1 MLKLQGEN
9 IFLRALEPE
18 DLDFLYE
25 LENNGDVWEI
35 SGTTAPYSKFILRQY
50 LENAHKDIF
59 EAKQLRLCICKHD
72 HKVIGLIDLFD
83 FDPKHRRAGLG
94 LIVLEKAE
102 RNKGVGGEAIEL
114 VCNYAFSVLDLRQLF
129 ANVLEDNLPSVHLFG
144 KKGFQKIGV
153 KKDWIYS
160 QGRFKNEI
168 LFQKLNN

>member
-72 HKVIGLIDLFD
+72 HNVAHK
-83 FDPKHRRAGLG
+83 
-94 LIVLEKAE
+94 
-102 RNKGVGGEAIEL
+102 
-114 VCNYAFSVLDLRQLF
+114 YAVQ
-129 ANVLEDNLPSVHLFG
+129 H
-144 KKGFQKIGV
+144 KKGHNKE
-153 KKDWIYS
+153 
-160 QGRFKNEI
+160 NE
-168 LFQKLNN
+168 LQSTSTCYF